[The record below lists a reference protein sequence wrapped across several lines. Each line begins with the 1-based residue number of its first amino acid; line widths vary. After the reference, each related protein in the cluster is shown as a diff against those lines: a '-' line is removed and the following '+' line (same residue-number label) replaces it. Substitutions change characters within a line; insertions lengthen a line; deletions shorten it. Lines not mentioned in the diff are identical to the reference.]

1 MASEL
6 AATETKQRVSGEQLK
21 QQIIEI
27 RKSIEKINTI
37 TLALVRPDY
46 NVTVGDQVITRAE
59 LKRTMQANDRALAQI
74 GTQVGRGVRRRQV
87 GGEPSTAPKSSGG
100 ITKPN
105 VYSQELVS
113 FLCSANLGKVD
124 PSNPKSED
132 LAAVLKRSAFGKH
145 GVATNHTIG
154 RLISILVTLGGYKD
168 KANGQNIVFP
178 AGYLEKHIPQSLATL
193 AKAGKSTTQWTYITF
208 GSTLS
213 AVCMTKK
220 DQLDDKQKELL
231 ATHADSAVALNQLCA
246 EVLNRHRDDKA
257 PAPVVP
263 AIFGSAPAGRQ
274 RSPSKAKN

>member
-1 MASEL
+1 MASETV
-6 AATETKQRVSGEQLK
+6 ATEAKLRASGEQLK
-21 QQIIEI
+21 QQIVEI

-74 GTQVGRGVRRRQV
+74 GTQVGRGVRRRQA
-87 GGEPSTAPKSSGG
+87 GEIRTTKASGG

-124 PSNPKSED
+124 PTNPKSED

-154 RLISILVTLGGYKD
+154 RLVSILVTLGGYKD
-168 KANGQNIVFP
+168 KTNGQNIVFP
-178 AGYLEKHIPQSLATL
+178 AGYLEKHLPQALAAL
-193 AKAGKSTTQWTYITF
+193 AKAGKSTTQWTYINF

-220 DQLDDKQKELL
+220 AQLDDKQKELL
-231 ATHADSAVALNQLCA
+231 ATHADAAVALNQLCA
-246 EVLNRHRDDKA
+246 DVLLRHKDDKA

-263 AIFGSAPAGRQ
+263 AVLGAPTGGRQ
-274 RSPSKAKN
+274 RSPAKAKN